1 MEAVADPEVL
11 RVARMCLP
19 EEVRL
24 LARAFRRVLTT
35 ATTII
40 ASPAVAGW
48 RLRRCVA
55 GLCFGAPHSSSIR
68 RATPPVTA
76 ARVRSSAGPPLT
88 IDPFAY
94 GGVLGAACAAML

>member
-35 ATTII
+35 ATTI
-40 ASPAVAGW
+40 
-48 RLRRCVA
+48 
-55 GLCFGAPHSSSIR
+55 
-68 RATPPVTA
+68 
-76 ARVRSSAGPPLT
+76 
-88 IDPFAY
+88 
-94 GGVLGAACAAML
+94 